1 MPLAPSGVGGSL
13 KVSFLSPLKLFRTL
27 ARKAA
32 GSFLLVVLTSCGGG
46 SSNDSSGTTATQ
58 LQGFYQGT
66 VGGNE
71 FISLVLPASGGIA
84 RWYGWYFAGADVNN
98 GFLYFGNIQ
107 LGVNGAAQSVASSVS
122 YYKSGNLS
130 SQSVTFQQASLS
142 GFNATIT
149 DSLSPNYSLSA
160 TSQSTLQDSLE
171 NTTWTGNWSNGTD
184 VTNVAVHD
192 FHSAG
197 TLTSTISFLPCD
209 NANNSLVL
217 TTEPGTNY
225 YKAELTIY
233 SSTGC
238 TWAVAPIPSQKLTG
252 IGFIHLVAGVKRFE
266 IMLLDTNGKGVSY
279 RGDEI

>member
-1 MPLAPSGVGGSL
+1 MVLA
-13 KVSFLSPLKLFRTL
+13 
-27 ARKAA
+27 
-32 GSFLLVVLTSCGGG
+32 SCGGG
-46 SSNDSSGTTATQ
+46 SSDDSGGTTATQ
-58 LQGFYQGT
+58 LQGFYRGT
-66 VGGNE
+66 VGGDE
-71 FISLVLPASGGIA
+71 FISLVLPANSGTA

-130 SQSVTFQQASLS
+130 TQSVTFRQASLS

-149 DSLSPNYSLSA
+149 DSLSPNYSLTA
-160 TSQSTLQDSLE
+160 TSQSTLQNSLE
-171 NTTWTGNWSNGTD
+171 NTTWTGNWSNGTG
-184 VTNVAVHD
+184 VTNIVAHD

-197 TLTSTISFLPCD
+197 TMTSAISFLPCN

-217 TTEPGTNY
+217 TNEPGTNY

-238 TWAVAPIPSQKLTG
+238 IWAVAPIPSQKLTG
-252 IGFIHLVAGVKRFE
+252 IGFIHSVAGVKRFE
-266 IMLLDTNGKGVSY
+266 IMLLDSNGKGVSY
-279 RGDEI
+279 RGDEN